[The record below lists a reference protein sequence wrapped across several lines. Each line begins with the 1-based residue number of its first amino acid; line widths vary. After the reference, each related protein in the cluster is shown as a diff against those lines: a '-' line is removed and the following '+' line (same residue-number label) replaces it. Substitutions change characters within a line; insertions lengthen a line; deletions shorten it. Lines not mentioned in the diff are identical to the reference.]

1 MKSGHTHGGQ
11 AAKGAF
17 ADALALMHDPIGSA
31 VAALTAHDLRFA
43 ATRSQDQDRNAV
55 LRHLGLGNLRPRQWG
70 DSLTEDVL
78 RRLRRPDRFDLRS
91 IGLLLTQ
98 PLEQVLADWFAG
110 GGAALPDEWPDA
122 LKRLAVWARMCPC
135 PGSERL
141 LIRAAEH
148 SWWLPPATPAELGQE
163 VIEAARAMAE
173 AVSGHDTE
181 RTMIPEDLEDALTTA
196 QTEAITEAE
205 RVVDELRAGHL
216 PDTRL
221 AAALATLGEVVEQ
234 VELHLASA
242 GALSEDQSVP
252 TLLQALQQVRKT
264 SLQRDRLSRL
274 TELSGDTEVEELDA
288 LRATVEEL
296 LAAQAWEEERSAL
309 AAALLA
315 IGDIVDLVEAADGQ
329 MPADRDQ
336 LMGCHERARGL
347 PSDLAHL
354 VGYALMGA
362 VRWRSS
368 TPEAPAPQAEL
379 TTIDPPLRAPASEPH
394 SAEPQKIAE
403 VAPRDVTDALADL
416 VAERRFSAAHT
427 VATAIGRPLG
437 ELWAYRVA
445 ALAEAVRSD
454 TGPCAARLAAEYE
467 AVTEVT
473 PEPLPLLLAVPAL
486 IRAALVTGEH
496 HAGALLLDAVGHLD
510 KDLGSVAHHVGTRVL
525 QGVLLHAPLIG
536 VLADVTE
543 LEKRVEDTR
552 MAARKFSQRRRK
564 LRFQRAT
571 EIANAWL
578 APDGVLGSLLHA
590 ASTDD
595 RGSAPQIAQMVKR
608 LNDPVAMN
616 KEIDLLDAKY
626 RTDAKKPITGAARQ
640 NLLTLAA
647 GALTAVGAW
656 LEAVAALGRQLGQ
669 DRSWATGEIADMRAG
684 ILALRGPIL
693 AGLQSQASS
702 LDPLTR
708 AAAQAA
714 ATSLTSVFAL
724 LDGSQTLPP
733 GEPQADLALTLEC
746 LKVPGALPDSETGRV
761 DVRSGH
767 HDADVYLEAF
777 SLSWQEAFARQAAAE
792 NYAAAHEIVN
802 VARSGLLPR
811 ESIEFAA
818 EADMLVAEQNTRVRL
833 RALNEQVRLELQR
846 ARLQNHV
853 SEDEFEQLSAALHH
867 ADPEERPDLDAVHD
881 ELQTLAELLPNYRS
895 LAAERLRERLKK
907 LADRPNTTKQI
918 ERISRLIDDGKLAT
932 AEEFVYFVELKQDV
946 PSLNPRD
953 DLRRFFPS
961 VPNAL
966 SDGITKELVIAARAG
981 HRYADVPALDYA
993 DLLDAQARQRAADA
1007 LDGWRQ
1013 LASTPPSGRSNLP
1026 LRDCLFPALRAVGL
1040 GVGRIEVLRDIPFDS
1055 QRRFVEVSGVTI
1067 VGKRLVPEFGTNL
1080 GVDSADGG
1088 SLRILLVWGQHPAEL
1103 LMSWADQDT
1112 SGRPLLIAHFG
1123 TMTAQNRRMLA
1134 MRSRSTRAPVIV
1146 LDDAALAY
1154 LATRGDSRIETLLA
1168 ITLPFSSVN
1177 PYRKEKR
1184 GLVAEEMFY
1193 GRDKERRSV
1202 EDADGTQLIFGG
1214 RGLGKSAL
1222 LRDSKRRFERVPQHV
1237 AIYLDL
1243 KTSGGASSGRGA
1255 GAVWD
1260 RVRQELV
1267 QAEVLPR
1274 AKARGEHDASAY
1286 EAVREGVQTWL
1297 AEDSRR
1303 RLLVLLD
1310 EADRFFESDHH
1321 TSFQETQRL
1330 KELGQE
1336 TGDRMKVVFAGLH
1349 SVQRFIKISGNGPF
1363 SHMAQKPTVIGPL
1376 APQHALD
1383 LIAQPLEALGF
1394 VFARTDIDLVTRIL
1408 GYCSYQP
1415 YLIQKFG
1422 HQLVEVLQSRR
1433 SPQDA
1438 GPPYTITS
1446 ADVEAVESDPELKS
1460 EITLAFRDTLYLDP
1474 RYNVIANVLAHHAR
1488 EHGMA
1493 ARLSDIELSDECE
1506 YYWQAGFETL
1516 DVEAFR
1522 AYLHEM
1528 VGLGVLM
1535 PNNDGL
1541 GWRLRSLNV
1550 LDRVGT
1556 HDEVIAQL
1564 DRAARDSIPHEDL
1577 AEETRQLLTG
1587 RTTRSPLTAAQLDD
1601 VLGNYS
1607 NQVRLVLGSDAT
1619 GISMVSDAIR
1629 DITDDLGGR
1638 FDVDFVTNRR
1648 RFEEALT
1655 KGAPNKRRIVLSD
1668 LAAAN
1673 TKPDGCVESR
1683 DLALRLRPDAPGV
1696 TRSVILVASPTSMP
1710 FWASTLTANLPSLS
1724 VVHLRRYTPRTLKIW
1739 ALDNEAFVER
1749 VDELYEATS
1758 GWPYLVDQA
1767 LDLKSSLSGES
1778 AAISAIRDDLTT
1790 PGGRQNLVDKVGIE
1804 QDAQLASAFHGIISL
1819 ADAPGGASYT
1829 DLITGAGYYQQHP
1842 DPTAA
1847 VECLRCLEV
1856 FNTDRTG
1863 RSRVEPL
1870 LAESWR
1876 ILHLPNG

>member
-1 MKSGHTHGGQ
+1 M
-11 AAKGAF
+11 
-17 ADALALMHDPIGSA
+17 DDPIGSA
-31 VAALTAHDLRFA
+31 AAELTAYDLRFA

-55 LRHLGLGNLRPRQWG
+55 LRYLGLGNLRPRQWG
-70 DSLTEDVL
+70 DSLAENVL

-110 GGAALPDEWPDA
+110 GAADLPDEWPDA

-163 VIEAARAMAE
+163 VIEAARTLAE
-173 AVSGHDTE
+173 AVSDHDTE
-181 RTMIPEDLEDALTTA
+181 RIMIPENLEDALTTA
-196 QTEAITEAE
+196 QTEAIIEAE

-216 PDTRL
+216 PDNRL
-221 AAALATLGEVVEQ
+221 TAALATLGEVVEQ

-242 GALSEDQSVP
+242 GTLPGDHSVP
-252 TLLQALQQVRKT
+252 ALLQALGQVRET

-274 TELSGDTEVEELDA
+274 TELSGDTEVEELDV

-296 LAAQAWEEERSAL
+296 LTAQAWEEEQSAL

-315 IGDIVDLVEAADGQ
+315 IGDIVELVEAADGQ

-336 LMGCHERARGL
+336 LLGCHERARGL
-347 PSDLAHL
+347 PSNLAHL
-354 VGYALMGA
+354 VSYALMGA

-379 TTIDPPLRAPASEPH
+379 SVIEAPSRAPASEPH
-394 SAEPQKIAE
+394 SAEPQKITE

-416 VAERRFSAAHT
+416 VAERRFSAAYT
-427 VATAIGRPLG
+427 VATAIGRPVG

-454 TGPCAARLAAEYE
+454 TGPCAARLATEYE

-496 HAGALLLDAVGHLD
+496 RAGALLLDAVGHLD

-543 LEKRVEDTR
+543 LEKRVDDAR

-578 APDGVLGSLLHA
+578 APDGILGSLLHA
-590 ASTDD
+590 ASADD
-595 RGSAPQIAQMVKR
+595 RASAPQIAQIVKR

-616 KEIDLLDAKY
+616 KEIDLLDATY
-626 RTDAKKPITGAARQ
+626 RTSAKKPITGAARQ
-640 NLLTLAA
+640 NLLTLAS
-647 GALTAVGAW
+647 GALTTVGAW
-656 LEAVAALGRQLGQ
+656 LEAVAALGRQLSQ
-669 DRSWATGEIADMRAG
+669 DKSWATDEIADMRAG
-684 ILALRGPIL
+684 ILALRSPIL
-693 AGLQSQASS
+693 AGLQPHAS
-702 LDPLTR
+702 LDQLTR
-708 AAAQAA
+708 AATQAA
-714 ATSLTSVFAL
+714 VTSLTSVFAL

-733 GEPQADLALTLEC
+733 GEAQADLALTLEC
-746 LKVPGALPDSETGRV
+746 LKVPGALLDSETGRV
-761 DVRSGH
+761 DIRANQ
-767 HDADVYLEAF
+767 HDTDVYLEAF
-777 SLSWQEAFARQAAAE
+777 SLSWQGAFARQVAAE

-811 ESIEFAA
+811 ESVEFAA
-818 EADMLVAEQNTRVRL
+818 EADMLTAEQNTRVRL
-833 RALNEQVRLELQR
+833 HALREEVRLELQR

-853 SEDEFEQLSAALHH
+853 SEDEFEQLSTALHH
-867 ADPEERPDLDAVHD
+867 AAPGERPDLDAVRD

-918 ERISRLIDDGKLAT
+918 ERISHLIDDGKLAT
-932 AEEFVYFVELKQDV
+932 AEEFVNFVELKQDV

-966 SDGITKELVIAARAG
+966 SDGITKELVNAARSG
-981 HRYADVPALDYA
+981 HRYGDVPALDYA

-1013 LASTPPSGRSNLP
+1013 LASTPPLGRNNLP

-1080 GVDSADGG
+1080 GVDSPDSGT
-1088 SLRILLVWGQHPAEL
+1088 LRILLVWGQHPAEL

-1123 TMTAQNRRMLA
+1123 TMTVQNRRMLA
-1134 MRSRSTRAPVIV
+1134 VRSRSTRAPVIV

-1154 LATRGDSRIETLLA
+1154 LAKRGDSRIETLLT

-1193 GRDKERRSV
+1193 GRDEERHSV

-1243 KTSGGASSGRGA
+1243 KTSGGATSGRGA
-1255 GAVWD
+1255 SAVWD
-1260 RVRQELV
+1260 RLRQELV
-1267 QAEVLPR
+1267 QVEVLLRP
-1274 AKARGEHDASAY
+1274 KARGEQDTSAY
-1286 EAVREGVQTWL
+1286 EAVRQGVQAWL

-1303 RLLVLLD
+1303 RLLILLD

-1349 SVQRFIKISGNGPF
+1349 SVQRFSKISGNGPF

-1394 VFARTDIDLVTRIL
+1394 VFAPTDIDLVTRIL

-1422 HQLVEVLQSRR
+1422 HQLVDVLQSRR

-1446 ADVEAVESDPELKS
+1446 ADVDAVESDPELKS
-1460 EITLAFRDTLYLDP
+1460 EISLAFRDTLYLDP
-1474 RYNVIANVLAHHAR
+1474 RYNVVANVLAHHAR

-1493 ARLSDIELSDECE
+1493 ARLSDVELSDECE

-1516 DVEAFR
+1516 DIEAFR

-1535 PNNDGL
+1535 PNYDGL

-1556 HDEVIAQL
+1556 HDEVMAQL

-1601 VLGNYS
+1601 VLGNYG

-1629 DITDDLGGR
+1629 AITDDLGGR

-1655 KGAPNKRRIVLSD
+1655 KGAPNKRRVVLSD

-1673 TKPDGCVESR
+1673 TKPDGCIESR
-1683 DLALRLRPDAPGV
+1683 DLALRLRPDTPGV

-1724 VVHLRRYTPRTLKIW
+1724 VVHLRRYTLRTLKIW

-1749 VDELYEATS
+1749 VDELYKATS

-1790 PGGRQNLVDKVGIE
+1790 PRGRQNLVDKVGIE
-1804 QDAQLASAFHGIISL
+1804 QDTQLASAFHGIISL
-1819 ADAPGGASYT
+1819 ADGPDGALYT

-1842 DPTAA
+1842 DPAAA
-1847 VECLRCLEV
+1847 VECLLCLEV
-1856 FNTDRTG
+1856 FNTDRKG
-1863 RSRVEPL
+1863 RYRVEPL